1 MAIAADDDASA
12 VELEQMQ
19 ITATREPEPADRVPA
34 SITIVT
40 GAELRARGANDL
52 RTALSLVAGV
62 EGTPGGDGGPGGSVP
77 ALWGLREVDAFLL
90 VVDGVPW
97 GGAFNPQ
104 TAQVDLNN
112 VERIEVLRGAAPVMY
127 GATSFNGVIHII
139 HYAAGESPT
148 LISAGGGSYGS
159 VFGTGTTSLPAI
171 GGFKQSIAAT
181 IEKRGFSVDREDFQR
196 YHLLYRGG
204 ADLGFGRFRLDGDV
218 TVLPQAPDNVTFRN
232 GANLRTDLFS
242 ADVNHNPSDAKLD
255 QDRFHL
261 VAGLDVDAGI
271 GEWGTTLSFTRT
283 FDDIIRGF
291 LRDYAPETGAEAGD
305 EEKPDDFDADGYSQ
319 KRQFTDI
326 YFDTHLTTKLGD
338 AVTWTTGVDY
348 LYGKGKQNAVNF
360 GYFVSLDGEDAPAG
374 SDQHADE
381 LVRSENERNF
391 AGLYTQ
397 VDWRVLPSVDVLA
410 GVRLNHTR
418 EETVGQETLNDE
430 DQNDV
435 QPENSDER
443 TKTRVSGVVGATW
456 TAFREGGNHLAVY
469 ADYRNT
475 YKPLAVDFGPEAEV
489 DILQPETSSSYE
501 AGIKGAAL
509 DGRYEY
515 NASVF
520 QLDFRNL
527 KTPDENGN
535 NVNAGKTKFKGA
547 EIEVR
552 YTVIDNL
559 KLAGSYSV
567 PRLTLRGVPPRAGAE
582 QHRQR
587 QPLRAFALSP
597 GRGRPALHA
606 AAGLQRDVRRQ
617 LHRRAQAEQVQQPVQ
632 GRLHDD
638 RRRHRLQLWP
648 RRPARER
655 LQPDGSSRC
664 DRRERAVGRDLRRVE
679 LLPAA
684 VAADHRQRVG
694 GAVVLVTRIGPSGDD
709 LKAPS
714 ASGGAVP
721 GATRPRRTYPRDAA
735 LGTFDSCTILS
746 ASSSAC
752 S

>member
-1 MAIAADDDASA
+1 MKNHQRLLAAGLFCSFAPMAIAADDDASA

-559 KLAGSYSV
+559 KLAGSYSYHDSRFV
-567 PRLTLRGVPPRAGAE
+567 EFRRGPGPSNIVNGNRFELSPYHLAAVGLLYTPPQGFNATFVGNYTGERKLNKSNSLSKGGFTTIDAGIGYNFGRVGLHVNGYNLTDRRDAIAESELSGEISGASSYYLLPS
-582 QHRQR
+582 RR
-587 QPLRAFALSP
+587 IIGSVSVALS
-597 GRGRPALHA
+597 
-606 AAGLQRDVRRQ
+606 
-617 LHRRAQAEQVQQPVQ
+617 
-632 GRLHDD
+632 
-638 RRRHRLQLWP
+638 
-648 RRPARER
+648 
-655 LQPDGSSRC
+655 
-664 DRRERAVGRDLRRVE
+664 
-679 LLPAA
+679 
-684 VAADHRQRVG
+684 
-694 GAVVLVTRIGPSGDD
+694 
-709 LKAPS
+709 
-714 ASGGAVP
+714 
-721 GATRPRRTYPRDAA
+721 Y
-735 LGTFDSCTILS
+735 LS
-746 ASSSAC
+746 HG
-752 S
+752 